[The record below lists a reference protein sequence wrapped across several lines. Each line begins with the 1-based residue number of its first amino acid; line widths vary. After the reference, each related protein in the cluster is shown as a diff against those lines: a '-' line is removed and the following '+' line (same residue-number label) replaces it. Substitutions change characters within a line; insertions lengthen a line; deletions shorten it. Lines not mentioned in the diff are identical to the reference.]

1 MTFTRITSDT
11 STPDSPTARGTR
23 AGRGSRRSRQPA
35 AALTLCAFVA
45 APLAVGARVSAP
57 TAVAAPPSAAS
68 AGSTASAGPAGSAG
82 SAAEGSPAASGS
94 QATDP
99 VSPVSASSGD
109 GQRPAPATGATGA
122 TGAGGGALHAGGSGA
137 VAAAVG
143 RGNPKSVGYLTT
155 PPSKWDPCTTIRYRV
170 NLAGAPKGA
179 AADVDTAIARI
190 AAASGLRFQKVGT
203 TSVVPGTKGKDVLD
217 DYPSGTQLV
226 IAFARPNDPTKAR
239 RSAYLTGS
247 ADTVGVGG
255 AFYDLDT
262 ARAGKRSWHRIVQG
276 YVVLDRTKSIPSG
289 FGAGNTTGLIG
300 TWGQVLM
307 HELGHV
313 VGLDH
318 PKISDPTQIMYP
330 ATTRKPAVWGAGD
343 LVGLSTVGKS
353 SGCFSSAGGAMTA
366 LTVPTPQKQPND
378 AGVKVLPRSGH

>member
-11 STPDSPTARGTR
+11 STPDSPTAHGPR
-23 AGRGSRRSRQPA
+23 AGRGSRRYRQPA
-35 AALTLCAFVA
+35 AALTLCAVV
-45 APLAVGARVSAP
+45 APLAVGAHAVAP
-57 TAVAAPPSAAS
+57 TAVTAA
-68 AGSTASAGPAGSAG
+68 TASPGSA
-82 SAAEGSPAASGS
+82 E
-94 QATDP
+94 
-99 VSPVSASSGD
+99 SGD
-109 GQRPAPATGATGA
+109 GSVRPTA
-122 TGAGGGALHAGGSGA
+122 TGAGGGELRAGGA
-137 VAAAVG
+137 LTAAG

-170 NLAGAPKGA
+170 NLSGAPKGA

-190 AAASGLRFQKVGT
+190 AAASGLRFRKVGT
-203 TSVVPGTKGKDVLD
+203 TSVVPGSKGKDVLD
-217 DYPSGTQLV
+217 DYPSGTDLV
-226 IAFARPNDPTKAR
+226 VAFARPNDPAKTR
-239 RSAYLTGS
+239 RSAYLTGG

-255 AFYDLDT
+255 AFYDLGT
-262 ARAGKRSWHRIVQG
+262 ARAGTRSWHRIVQG
-276 YVVLDRTKSIPSG
+276 YVVLDRTKSMPSG

-318 PKISDPTQIMYP
+318 PKISDPAQIMYP

-343 LVGLSTVGKS
+343 LVGLRTVGKR

-366 LTVPTPQKQPND
+366 LTVPSAHKKPND
-378 AGVKVLPRSGH
+378 AAVKVLPRSDH